1 MPEVTAPP
9 LALGLDLGT
18 SAFKAVLLSLQGEV
32 LACGESPVI
41 TLAMAPGVAEQD
53 PSQWL
58 AAAGA
63 ALAQLAKAADASE
76 PQWRGRVAAVGIAG
90 QLPTL
95 VVLGE
100 QGAALGPA
108 ITWKDARADATAAA
122 VIGARRRALYES
134 TGMPLDGRYLAP
146 MFHHHWRGR
155 HSQARS
161 LLSAKDYLCFGLTG
175 ARVTDPSTAAGY
187 GLFDLEAGEFSEEWC
202 ALWGV
207 PRELLPE
214 VRPAHSIAGSL
225 HAAGAAVLGL
235 RPGIPVTVGAA
246 DSVSSAFAM
255 APLTNTRRACVAMG
269 SSTVILDA
277 VRARRT
283 DPAMR
288 YLLSPHVEAH
298 WYAREMDL
306 LATGTGHRWLS
317 ELLGLGPGELERHAA
332 QSPQG
337 ARGVT
342 FAPYLA
348 GGEQGA
354 LWNPNLRGA
363 LQGLTLHT
371 ERSDLARAFME
382 GVGFEIRR
390 CIEVLAE
397 TNAVVEV
404 VLAGHAAQ
412 APFALQMLADIL
424 ARPVQP
430 FPPLSPAALGAALGA
445 LRAINPHAR
454 VRLQQAWPKA
464 VSPGADRGDYESRFA
479 EYLEVSARCAA
490 PGTDAA
496 GRASPESG
504 AT

>member
-332 QSPQG
+332 QSPPG

>member
-317 ELLGLGPGELERHAA
+317 ELLGLGLGELERHAA

-397 TNAVVEV
+397 SNAVVEV

-496 GRASPESG
+496 GRASRESG

>member
-1 MPEVTAPP
+1 MPEVIAPP

-18 SAFKAVLLSLQGEV
+18 SAFKGVLLSAQGEV
-32 LACGESPVI
+32 LASGESPVI
-41 TLAMAPGVAEQD
+41 TLGAEPGAAEQE

-58 AAAGA
+58 DAARST
-63 ALAQLAKAADASE
+63 LSQLSKAADARQ
-76 PQWRGRVAAVGIAG
+76 PHWRARVAAIGIAG

-100 QGAALGPA
+100 QGALGPA
-108 ITWKDARADATAAA
+108 VTWKDARADATAAA

-155 HSQARS
+155 ASQARS
-161 LLSAKDYLCFGLTG
+161 LLSAKDYLCFALTG

-187 GLFDLEAGEFSEEWC
+187 GLFDLEAGKFSEEWC
-202 ALWGV
+202 ALWEV

-225 HAAGAAVLGL
+225 HATGAAVLGL
-235 RPGIPVTVGAA
+235 REGIPVTVGAA
-246 DSVSSAFAM
+246 DSVSGAFAM

-317 ELLGLGPGELERHAA
+317 ELLGFGPGELERHAA
-332 QSPQG
+332 QSPPG

-363 LQGLTLHT
+363 LQGLTLHS

-397 TNAVVEV
+397 TNAVAEV

-412 APFALQMLADIL
+412 LPFALQMLADIL

-445 LRAINPHAR
+445 LRAIDPHAR

-479 EYLEVSARCAA
+479 DYLEVSARCAA
-490 PGTDAA
+490 RGITAPAFA
-496 GRASPESG
+496 VEAVELV
-504 AT
+504 

>member
-41 TLAMAPGVAEQD
+41 TLAMAPSVAEQD

-283 DPAMR
+283 DPEMR

-332 QSPQG
+332 QSPPG

-397 TNAVVEV
+397 SNAVVEV

>member
-1 MPEVTAPP
+1 MPEATALP

-18 SAFKAVLLSLQGEV
+18 SAFKAALLTAQGRV
-32 LACGESPVI
+32 LASGEAPVL
-41 TLAMAPGVAEQD
+41 TLSTAPGEAEQD

-58 AAAGA
+58 TAAGRA
-63 ALAQLAKAADASE
+63 VSALAKAADAAE
-76 PQWRGRVAAVGIAG
+76 PHWRARVAAVGLTG

-100 QGAALGPA
+100 QGELGTA

-134 TGMPLDGRYLAP
+134 TGMPIDGRYLAP
-146 MFHHHWRGR
+146 MFHHHWRAR
-155 HSQARS
+155 RAQARS
-161 LLSAKDYLCFGLTG
+161 LLSAKDYLCFALTG

-187 GLFDLEAGEFSEEWC
+187 GLFDLEAAEFSQEWC
-202 ALWGV
+202 ALWEV

-214 VRPAHSIAGSL
+214 VRPAHSIAGGL
-225 HAAGAAVLGL
+225 HSAGATILGL
-235 RPGIPVTVGAA
+235 REGIPVTVGAA
-246 DSVSSAFAM
+246 DSVSGAFAM
-255 APLTNTRRACVAMG
+255 GAMTFARRVCVAMG

-283 DPAMR
+283 DPQMR
-288 YLLSPHVEAH
+288 YLLTPHVEAH

-317 ELLGLGPGELERHAA
+317 ELLGCGPGELERLAE
-332 QSPQG
+332 QSPPG

-363 LQGLTLHT
+363 VQGLTLHT
-371 ERSDLARAFME
+371 DRSDLARAFME

-397 TNAVVEV
+397 TDTVAEI
-404 VLAGHAAQ
+404 VLAGHLADV
-412 APFALQMLADIL
+412 PFALQMLADIL

-430 FPPLSPAALGAALGA
+430 FPPLSAAALGAALGA
-445 LRAINPHAR
+445 LRALDPNSR
-454 VRLQQAWPKA
+454 VHLQYVWPQA
-464 VSPGADRGDYESRFA
+464 VSPGAARSEYEARFE
-479 EYLEVSARCAA
+479 EYLDVSARCSAGSMGS
-490 PGTDAA
+490 PG
-496 GRASPESG
+496 
-504 AT
+504 

>member
-317 ELLGLGPGELERHAA
+317 ELLGLGLGELERHAA

-397 TNAVVEV
+397 SNAVVEV

>member
-1 MPEVTAPP
+1 M
-9 LALGLDLGT
+9 
-18 SAFKAVLLSLQGEV
+18 K
-32 LACGESPVI
+32 
-41 TLAMAPGVAEQD
+41 
-53 PSQWL
+53 
-58 AAAGA
+58 
-63 ALAQLAKAADASE
+63 
-76 PQWRGRVAAVGIAG
+76 
-90 QLPTL
+90 
-95 VVLGE
+95 
-100 QGAALGPA
+100 
-108 ITWKDARADATAAA
+108 
-122 VIGARRRALYES
+122 
-134 TGMPLDGRYLAP
+134 
-146 MFHHHWRGR
+146 
-155 HSQARS
+155 
-161 LLSAKDYLCFGLTG
+161 
-175 ARVTDPSTAAGY
+175 
-187 GLFDLEAGEFSEEWC
+187 
-202 ALWGV
+202 
-207 PRELLPE
+207 
-214 VRPAHSIAGSL
+214 
-225 HAAGAAVLGL
+225 
-235 RPGIPVTVGAA
+235 GIPVTVGAA
-246 DSVSSAFAM
+246 DSVSGAFAM
-255 APLTNTRRACVAMG
+255 APLTNTRRAGVAMG

-317 ELLGLGPGELERHAA
+317 ELLGFGPGELERHAA
-332 QSPQG
+332 QSPPG

-363 LQGLTLHT
+363 LQGLTLHS

-397 TNAVVEV
+397 TNAVAEV

-412 APFALQMLADIL
+412 LPFALQMLADIL

-445 LRAINPHAR
+445 LRALDPHVR

-479 EYLEVSARCAA
+479 DYLEVSARCAA
-490 PGTDAA
+490 RGTTAA
-496 GRASPESG
+496 GRASPESN

>member
-1 MPEVTAPP
+1 MPEVTGPP

-18 SAFKAVLLSLQGEV
+18 SAFKAVLLSARGEV
-32 LACGESPVI
+32 VACGESPVI
-41 TLAMAPGVAEQD
+41 TLDTAPGAAEQD

-58 AAAGA
+58 TAART
-63 ALAQLAKAADASE
+63 ALSQLSKAADASE
-76 PQWRGRVAAVGIAG
+76 PHWRGRVAAIGIAG

-100 QGAALGPA
+100 HGALGPA
-108 ITWKDARADATAAA
+108 ITWKDSRADATAAA

-146 MFHHHWRGR
+146 MFHHHWPGR

-161 LLSAKDYLCFGLTG
+161 LLSAKDYLCFALTG
-175 ARVTDPSTAAGY
+175 TRVTDPSTAAGY
-187 GLFDLEAGEFSEEWC
+187 GLFDLETGEFSAEWC
-202 ALWGV
+202 ALWEV
-207 PRELLPE
+207 PRGLLPE

-235 RPGIPVTVGAA
+235 REGIPVTVGAA
-246 DSVSSAFAM
+246 DSVSGAFAM

-317 ELLGLGPGELERHAA
+317 ELLGFAPGELEQYAA
-332 QSPQG
+332 QSPPG

-354 LWNPNLRGA
+354 LWNPDLRGA
-363 LQGLTLHT
+363 LQGLTLDT
-371 ERSDLARAFME
+371 GRSDLARAFME

-397 TNAVVEV
+397 TNAVAEV

-412 APFALQMLADIL
+412 LPFALQMLADIL

-445 LRAINPHAR
+445 LRAIDPHAR

-479 EYLEVSARCAA
+479 DYLEVSARCAA
-490 PGTDAA
+490 RGTTAA
-496 GRASPESG
+496 GRASQESG
-504 AT
+504 PP

>member
-1 MPEVTAPP
+1 MPEVTASP

-317 ELLGLGPGELERHAA
+317 ELLGLGLGELERHAA

-397 TNAVVEV
+397 SNAVVEV

>member
-1 MPEVTAPP
+1 MPEVIAPP

-18 SAFKAVLLSLQGEV
+18 SAFKGVLLSAQGEV
-32 LACGESPVI
+32 LASGESPVI
-41 TLAMAPGVAEQD
+41 TLGAEPGAAEQD

-58 AAAGA
+58 AAARS
-63 ALAQLAKAADASE
+63 ALSQLSKAADASE
-76 PQWRGRVAAVGIAG
+76 PHWRARVAAIGIAG

-100 QGAALGPA
+100 QGALGPA
-108 ITWKDARADATAAA
+108 VTWKDARADATAAA

-155 HSQARS
+155 ASQARS
-161 LLSAKDYLCFGLTG
+161 LLSAKDYLCFALTG

-187 GLFDLEAGEFSEEWC
+187 GLFDLEAGKFSEKWC
-202 ALWGV
+202 ALWEL

-225 HAAGAAVLGL
+225 HAMGAVVLGL
-235 RPGIPVTVGAA
+235 REGIPVTVGAA
-246 DSVSSAFAM
+246 DSVSGAFAM

-317 ELLGLGPGELERHAA
+317 ELLGFGPGELERHAA
-332 QSPQG
+332 QSPPG

-363 LQGLTLHT
+363 LQGLTLHS

-397 TNAVVEV
+397 TNAVAEV

-412 APFALQMLADIL
+412 LPFALQMLADIL

-445 LRAINPHAR
+445 LRALDPHVR

-479 EYLEVSARCAA
+479 DYLEVSARCAA
-490 PGTDAA
+490 RGTTAA
-496 GRASPESG
+496 GRASPESN

>member
-155 HSQARS
+155 HSQARA

-187 GLFDLEAGEFSEEWC
+187 GLFDLAAGEFSEEWC
-202 ALWGV
+202 ALWEV

-214 VRPAHSIAGSL
+214 VRPAHSFAGSL

-317 ELLGLGPGELERHAA
+317 ELLGLGPGELERHAE

>member
-108 ITWKDARADATAAA
+108 ITWKDARVDATAAA

-332 QSPQG
+332 QSPPG

-397 TNAVVEV
+397 SNAVVEV

-496 GRASPESG
+496 GRASRESG

>member
-397 TNAVVEV
+397 SNAVVEV

>member
-18 SAFKAVLLSLQGEV
+18 SAFKAVLLSAAGEV
-32 LACGESPVI
+32 LSCGESPVV
-41 TLAMAPGVAEQD
+41 TLSAAAGAAEQD

-58 AAAGA
+58 SAAGA
-63 ALAQLAKAADASE
+63 ALAQLSKVADASGTH
-76 PQWRGRVAAVGIAG
+76 WRERIAAIGITG

-95 VVLGE
+95 VLLGE
-100 QGAALGPA
+100 HGALGPA
-108 ITWKDARADATAAA
+108 ITWKDARADASAAA
-122 VIGARRRALYES
+122 VIGTRRRALYES

-146 MFHHHWRGR
+146 MFHHHGRGR
-155 HSQARS
+155 HSQVRS
-161 LLSAKDYLCFGLTG
+161 LLSAKDYLCFALTG

-187 GLFDLEAGEFSEEWC
+187 GLFDLETGQFSAEWC
-202 ALWGV
+202 ALWEV
-207 PRELLPE
+207 PRALLPE

-225 HAAGAAVLGL
+225 QAAGAAVLGL
-235 RPGIPVTVGAA
+235 RQGIPVTVGAA
-246 DSVSSAFAM
+246 DSVSGAFAM

-277 VRARRT
+277 VRGRRT
-283 DPAMR
+283 DPGMR
-288 YLLSPHVEAH
+288 YLLSPHVEPH

-317 ELLGLGPGELERHAA
+317 ELLAFGPGELEQHAA
-332 QSPQG
+332 QSPPG
-337 ARGVT
+337 ANGVT

-354 LWNPNLRGA
+354 LWNPSLRGA

-397 TNAVVEV
+397 TNPVTEV

-412 APFALQMLADIL
+412 LPFALQMLADIL

-445 LRAINPHAR
+445 LRALDPHAR

-464 VSPGADRGDYESRFA
+464 VSPGADRGGYESRFA
-479 EYLEVSARCAA
+479 DYLAVSARCA
-490 PGTDAA
+490 
-496 GRASPESG
+496 S
-504 AT
+504 